1 MSEAISAVIAFPSEN
16 PQLYTQSAS
25 ENARDSFHKRRA
37 IASTTE
43 PRWIQVLLIAVA
55 LLFLLGF
62 LLLPLVLVF
71 VEALSG
77 GVQAFVSAITE
88 ADALAAIRL
97 TLLVTAIVVPL
108 NLVFGIAAA
117 WVVSKHEF
125 CGKRLLVS
133 LIDLPFAVSPV
144 VAGLVFVLIFGA
156 QGWAWPLIN
165 EGWHFA
171 LPWLGE
177 FTLQLPK
184 IIFSTPGIVLATT
197 FVTFPFIAREL
208 MPLMEQQGTD
218 EELAA
223 LSLGASGWQTFWR
236 VTLPNIRWALL
247 YGVLLCS
254 ARAMGEFGAV
264 SVVSGHIRGRTNT
277 LPLHVEILYN
287 DIGQS
292 SYGAAFAVASLLA
305 LSALVTL
312 ILKAYL
318 EWRHGESLAANHRH

>member
-1 MSEAISAVIAFPSEN
+1 MSEAISTVIAFPSEN

-25 ENARDSFHKRRA
+25 ENARDSIHKRRA
-37 IASTTE
+37 VASTTE
-43 PRWIQVLLIAVA
+43 SRWVQVLLIAVA

-71 VEALSG
+71 VEALGS

-108 NLVFGIAAA
+108 NLIFGIAAA
-117 WVVSKHEF
+117 WAVSKHDF
-125 CGKRLLVS
+125 RGKRLLVS

-165 EGWHFA
+165 EGRHFT

-287 DIGQS
+287 DIGQN
-292 SYGAAFAVASLLA
+292 YGAAFAVASLLA